1 MSCMY
6 TLRTWPTECSRY
18 TLECGTCAHTDTDT
32 GGTTSSTD
40 TGGVQVHSVS
50 VQNSFMYVVHVP
62 VYMCSIYMTYMCM

>member
-32 GGTTSSTD
+32 GGTSTD

-62 VYMCSIYMTYMCM
+62 VYMCSIYMTYMLCM

>member
-1 MSCMY
+1 M
-6 TLRTWPTECSRY
+6 
-18 TLECGTCAHTDTDT
+18 ECGTCAHTDTDT
-32 GGTTSSTD
+32 GGTSTD